1 MKIRKF
7 AGSSSS
13 GARRTASTATCRR
26 LHTVAT
32 RWLFREEETVQAA
45 QTVQIVQAPSFI
57 LPRVGDCVVIEK
69 KCITVILINMKAMYF
84 AASVDRLTG
93 EGGRTIWNTS
103 QWTYIRSIPGRE

>member
-1 MKIRKF
+1 MLQLGFGRIVTTIP
-7 AGSSSS
+7 
-13 GARRTASTATCRR
+13 RRFIDRCRNVDFSRTSNAQFLYPYLKSCALHPESR
-26 LHTVAT
+26 LC
-32 RWLFREEETVQAA
+32 RNRE
-45 QTVQIVQAPSFI
+45 
-57 LPRVGDCVVIEK
+57 